1 MKFHQISGVIFSL
14 LLNLSILHGD
24 NQLKEK
30 IEAILPLKAHVG
42 IIVKSLDDD
51 RVVYSHNDNLL
62 FMPGSTLK
70 IVTSIAA
77 LKRLGPD
84 FSYSTQLLVCPNTW
98 VNDPNVF
105 YLKFS
110 GDPTLTVKDLTNLFK
125 KLEKT
130 EVCTSRAK
138 IIYDIADY
146 NVPRINKA
154 LMLSDIE
161 TCEIGPVSRVIIE
174 GNYYHFEICPGKEP
188 LDPSTLRSK
197 LGIEPKYN
205 IDNQVTTSL
214 NKDNTWRTYGF
225 IGDVLRIQGKA
236 GINHKPQRIELPVD
250 DLDFYIQQNIEKAL
264 KETGT
269 NLKYEIISGKIP
281 KNTVLIGEHKSQT
294 LNAIIS
300 EGLKYSI
307 NLPFGVLPLELA
319 ALENP
324 SADSWRK
331 ASSILAELIEKNYS
345 IDLSEAVIDDVIGLS
360 RYNLMSPKQ
369 LSEILTAAY
378 KDPSISSYFMSG
390 LAQNGK
396 AGDLKNRLIEPAF
409 IGRVNAKTGSM
420 TGISGYAGYLETH
433 KGNKFCFV
441 IFINGI
447 RGLRQP
453 YRDFQ
458 DNVCRILIEQL

>member
-1 MKFHQISGVIFSL
+1 MKFHQISGVVFSL
-14 LLNLSILHGD
+14 LLNFSILQAD
-24 NQLKEK
+24 NQLNET
-30 IEAILPLKAHVG
+30 IEEILPKAHVG

-51 RVVYSHNDNLL
+51 QVVYSHNDNLL

-70 IVTSIAA
+70 IVTSVVA

-84 FSYSTQLLVCPNTW
+84 FSYSTQLLVCPDTW
-98 VNDPNVF
+98 VSEPNVF

-125 KLEKT
+125 KLAQA
-130 EVCTSRAK
+130 EVCASPVK

-161 TCEIGPVSRVIIE
+161 TCEIGPVSRAIIDQ
-174 GNYYHFEICPGKEP
+174 NYYHFEICPGKKL
-188 LDPSTLRSK
+188 LDPSILGSK
-197 LGIEPKYN
+197 LGIEPRYK

-214 NKDNTWRTYGF
+214 DKDNIWRTYGF
-225 IGDVLRIQGKA
+225 VEDVLRIQGKA
-236 GINHKPQRIELPVD
+236 GINLKPQRIELPVD
-250 DLDFYIQQNIEKAL
+250 DLDFYIQQNIDKAL
-264 KETGT
+264 KESGT

-294 LNAIIS
+294 LSAIIS

-324 SADSWRK
+324 SADSWRD
-331 ASSILAELIEKNYS
+331 ASNTLTELIKKNYS
-345 IDLSEAVIDDVIGLS
+345 IDLSDAVIDDGIGLS

-369 LSEILTAAY
+369 LSEVLIAAY
-378 KDPSISSYFMSG
+378 KDPSISSYFVNG
-390 LAQNGK
+390 LAQNGQ
-396 AGDLKNRLIEPAF
+396 AGDLQNRLIEPAF

-433 KGNKFCFV
+433 KGNKLCYV

-447 RGLRQP
+447 SGQRKP

-458 DNVCRILIEQL
+458 DNVCRILIDQL